1 MLHAQ
6 NVFWCASIFQL
17 RFSAAARP
25 SRWLVVSVLPAWH
38 KLHSCANAITRVLL
52 LSKYLTT
59 LVGSKRQTDYVTS
72 VNNQARLF
80 SFVRVNALNEMINFK
95 EIFSVTLI
103 LFSVID
109 ILGSIPFIILIRK
122 REGKIQ
128 AEKATIISGAL
139 MILFLYLGQSIL
151 QLFGLDVASFAVA
164 GAIVIFIVAMEMILG
179 ITLIKDDP
187 QARGSSSIVP
197 LAFPLIAGAGTLTT
211 ILSLRAVYQ
220 ELNIVIGM
228 VLNLVIVYTVLRSS
242 AWLERVIGE
251 SGFAVLRRIFG
262 VILLAIAVK
271 IFKSNVFP
279 G

>member
-1 MLHAQ
+1 MPG
-6 NVFWCASIFQL
+6 FT
-17 RFSAAARP
+17 
-25 SRWLVVSVLPAWH
+25 SRH
-38 KLHSCANAITRVLL
+38 F
-52 LSKYLTT
+52 YL
-59 LVGSKRQTDYVTS
+59 
-72 VNNQARLF
+72 ALF
-80 SFVRVNALNEMINFK
+80 MFNLK

-128 AEKATIISGAL
+128 AEKATIISAAL

-187 QARGSSSIVP
+187 NAKGSGSVVP

-220 ELNIVIGM
+220 EMNILSGI
-228 VLNLVIVYTVLRSS
+228 VLNLIIIYIVLRSS

-251 SGFAVLRRIFG
+251 SGFAVLRRVFG

>member
-1 MLHAQ
+1 MTF
-6 NVFWCASIFQL
+6 N
-17 RFSAAARP
+17 
-25 SRWLVVSVLPAWH
+25 
-38 KLHSCANAITRVLL
+38 
-52 LSKYLTT
+52 LT
-59 LVGSKRQTDYVTS
+59 
-72 VNNQARLF
+72 
-80 SFVRVNALNEMINFK
+80 

-128 AEKATIISGAL
+128 AEKATIISAFL
-139 MILFLYLGQSIL
+139 MVVFLYLGQSIL

-187 QARGSSSIVP
+187 NAKGSGSVVP

-211 ILSLRAVYQ
+211 ILSLRAVY
-220 ELNIVIGM
+220 EEINILIGI
-228 VLNLVIVYTVLRSS
+228 VLNLLIVYVVLRSS
-242 AWLERVIGE
+242 SWLERVIGE
-251 SGFAVLRRIFG
+251 SGFAVLRRVFG

-271 IFKSNVFP
+271 IFKSNVFTS
-279 G
+279 

>member
-1 MLHAQ
+1 MTFNL
-6 NVFWCASIFQL
+6 
-17 RFSAAARP
+17 
-25 SRWLVVSVLPAWH
+25 
-38 KLHSCANAITRVLL
+38 
-52 LSKYLTT
+52 
-59 LVGSKRQTDYVTS
+59 
-72 VNNQARLF
+72 
-80 SFVRVNALNEMINFK
+80 K

-128 AEKATIISGAL
+128 AEKATIISAGL
-139 MILFLYLGQSIL
+139 MIIFLYLGQSIL

-187 QARGSSSIVP
+187 NSKGSGSVVP

-211 ILSLRAVYQ
+211 ILSLRAVF
-220 ELNIVIGM
+220 EEVNILTGII
-228 VLNLVIVYTVLRSS
+228 LNLVIIYIVLRSS

-251 SGFAVLRRIFG
+251 SGFAVLRRVFG
-262 VILLAIAVK
+262 VILLAISVK